1 VFVTFVRVGIH
12 KPTTR
17 NDGGKLFAHTH
28 PCYFPVV
35 SLPKV
40 RHINYSPRAREVSE
54 ASRAMYFFFL
64 FPVSQSRRITRSRAC
79 RGAFVQ
85 NFSRSSSR
93 RHRFPSSEVSQHH
106 PLPIPPF
113 ERQIRTY
120 QTQTARG
127 YGDPTDAGDCPPDS
141 GGHGCGI

>member
-1 VFVTFVRVGIH
+1 VFVTFVGVGAH

-17 NDGGKLFAHTH
+17 NDGGKLTARTH

-35 SLPKV
+35 SLPIV
-40 RHINYSPRAREVSE
+40 RISTTVLERRKTSE

-64 FPVSQSRRITRSRAC
+64 FPVSQWRRITRSLAC
-79 RGAFVQ
+79 RRAFVQ
-85 NFSRSSSR
+85 NFRCSSSR

-141 GGHGCGI
+141 GGHGYGI